1 MASVNIL
8 SFETVAN
15 KSGAILGPILLTC
28 RILEGERPN

>member
-15 KSGAILGPILLTC
+15 KSGAILGPILTC
-28 RILEGERPN
+28 RILEGERLN